1 MQEDDEIAYL
11 PLVEVGRR
19 IAARQLSPVAVTGA
33 MLARIERLQPKL
45 RAYATV
51 MAESALA
58 EARAAEAEIAAGRRR
73 GPLHGVPL
81 AVKDLCYTA
90 GAPTAAG
97 MKIHRDFRP
106 TYDAT
111 VVARLRRA
119 GAVILGK
126 LQMTEGAYAD
136 HHPDVAPPLNPWNA
150 DYWCGSSSS
159 GSGVATATGQCF
171 GSIGSD
177 TGGSIRFPCDANGIT
192 GLKPTWGR
200 VSRHGIFPLS
210 ESLDHIGPM
219 TRSAEDAAAMMQ
231 AIAGHDP
238 ADPTSVSLPVP
249 DYLAELSQGIAGI
262 RIGVDASLIE
272 PRCSPDVAAAFRQ
285 AVGTLAALGAVVVE
299 AKCPDLRPMVDGW
312 AALCG
317 SETALAHAATY
328 PARAD
333 EYGTALKGL
342 IELGRAT
349 TGPALA
355 DVLIARDRF
364 REELRRLFDSI
375 DLLALPA
382 QPIGPV
388 TLPRRAELRRT
399 PETSRALQVFTAPFD
414 LSGSPTLT
422 LPCGISGEGLPIG
435 FQLVGRHFEEGLTL
449 RAGHAFQLAS
459 DWHLR
464 RPPV

>member
-1 MQEDDEIAYL
+1 VQEDDEIAYL

-249 DYLAELSQGIAGI
+249 DYLA
-262 RIGVDASLIE
+262 
-272 PRCSPDVAAAFRQ
+272 
-285 AVGTLAALGAVVVE
+285 
-299 AKCPDLRPMVDGW
+299 
-312 AALCG
+312 
-317 SETALAHAATY
+317 
-328 PARAD
+328 
-333 EYGTALKGL
+333 
-342 IELGRAT
+342 
-349 TGPALA
+349 
-355 DVLIARDRF
+355 
-364 REELRRLFDSI
+364 
-375 DLLALPA
+375 
-382 QPIGPV
+382 
-388 TLPRRAELRRT
+388 
-399 PETSRALQVFTAPFD
+399 
-414 LSGSPTLT
+414 
-422 LPCGISGEGLPIG
+422 
-435 FQLVGRHFEEGLTL
+435 
-449 RAGHAFQLAS
+449 
-459 DWHLR
+459 
-464 RPPV
+464 